1 MKTDLLTRF
10 LGGYRD
16 TLRKSRPAIKHGRA
30 LKASSSM
37 LRAQKRLG
45 GRIAPMK
52 NRLEGRLGLMDRWR
66 RKMFGINRFVSQ
78 STDDVSFASL
88 MNKHIEC
95 LDSSRLHRH

>member
-1 MKTDLLTRF
+1 
-10 LGGYRD
+10 
-16 TLRKSRPAIKHGRA
+16 
-30 LKASSSM
+30 
-37 LRAQKRLG
+37 
-45 GRIAPMK
+45 MK